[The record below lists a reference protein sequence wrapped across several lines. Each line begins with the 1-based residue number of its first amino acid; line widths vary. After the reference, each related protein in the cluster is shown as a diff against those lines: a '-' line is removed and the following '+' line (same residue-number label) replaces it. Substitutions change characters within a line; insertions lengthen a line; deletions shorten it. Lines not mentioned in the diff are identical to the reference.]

1 MPKLTVIDWR
11 ALAALGLGLPYAAL
25 WLAEAQAS
33 GNQLAERAPAWVD
46 TWAGAVSDV
55 MSSGAWVFPIWF
67 VALVLLLG
75 GAGLAAEP
83 AIREPDA
90 RRYPVINLV
99 VAAVMLAAFA
109 WAAWT
114 VGNDYYLYSSR

>member
-1 MPKLTVIDWR
+1 MAKLTVIDWR
-11 ALAALGLGLPYAAL
+11 ALAALGLGVPYAGL

-33 GNQLAERAPAWVD
+33 GNRLAERAPSWVD
-46 TWAGAVSDV
+46 TWANAVADV

-67 VALVLLLG
+67 VTLVLLLG
-75 GAGLAAEP
+75 GAGLAAAP
-83 AIREPDA
+83 AIREPGD

-99 VAAVMLAAFA
+99 IALGLLAAFG

-114 VGNDYYLYSSR
+114 VGNDYYVSSVR